1 MSSTSDIIYKTGD
14 LVACVINQN
23 AKFGEIVGVD
33 LVTNQV
39 EVSCLKRT
47 TLQNH
52 TIWQFEESDEW
63 IAVNKETIVKHV
75 AVPTGSTGANVSAAW
90 REIGFVAGGDGMSFC
105 LITDAHTT
113 TLPIL
118 ECDADSSDD
127 EEDEEAN
134 ANPNMYGYAAD
145 GFVVADNDP
154 SCEPFSFADID
165 DPDLSEQARQ
175 FIEETHKAVHDFEK
189 WEPSEKQSEGIK
201 AYISNA
207 DRKAC
212 IQTDNALL
220 ARGKSSIRFSKPPLK
235 RKR

>member
-1 MSSTSDIIYKTGD
+1 MSNSDFKIGD
-14 LVACVINQN
+14 LVACISNRN

-33 LVTNQV
+33 LVTNKV

-52 TIWQFEESDEW
+52 TIWQFEENDEW

-75 AVPTGSTGANVSAAW
+75 AVPTGSDGAAVSAAW
-90 REIGFVAGGDGMSFC
+90 NQIGFTAGGDGMSFC
-105 LITDAHTT
+105 LTTDAHTT

-118 ECDADSSDD
+118 ECDGSSDEDD
-127 EEDEEAN
+127 EEEMST
-134 ANPNMYGYAAD
+134 NPSMHGYADD

-154 SCEPFSFADID
+154 SCEPFSFAD
-165 DPDLSEQARQ
+165 PNSVDLSEEARQ
-175 FIEETHKAVHDFEK
+175 FVEETHQSVRDFDK
-189 WEPSEKQSEGIK
+189 WEPTTGDKQAEGIK

-212 IQTDNALL
+212 IQTDNA
-220 ARGKSSIRFSKPPLK
+220 RFNKGKSSISFTKPPLK

>member
-1 MSSTSDIIYKTGD
+1 MSSDSDIIYKTGD
-14 LVACVINQN
+14 LVACILNRN

-33 LVTNQV
+33 LVTNKV

-63 IAVNKETIVKHV
+63 IAINKETIIKHV
-75 AVPTGSTGANVSAAW
+75 SVPTGADGSVVSAAW
-90 REIGFVAGGDGMSFC
+90 SEIGFVAGGDGMSFC
-105 LITDAHTT
+105 LTTDEQNTI
-113 TLPIL
+113 LPIL
-118 ECDADSSDD
+118 ECDADSSD
-127 EEDEEAN
+127 EEAST
-134 ANPNMYGYAAD
+134 NPSMHGYIDD

-165 DPDLSEQARQ
+165 DPNLDEEARK
-175 FIEETHKAVHDFEK
+175 FIEETHKAVHDFDK
-189 WEPSEKQSEGIK
+189 WEPTDDKQAEGIK

-212 IQTDNALL
+212 IQTDNARL
-220 ARGKSSIRFSKPPLK
+220 AQGKASIRLTKPPLK

>member
-1 MSSTSDIIYKTGD
+1 MSITSDIVYKTGD
-14 LVACVINQN
+14 LVACVINKN

-33 LVTNQV
+33 LVTNKV
-39 EVSCLKRT
+39 EVSCLQRT

-52 TIWQFEESDEW
+52 TIWQFQESYEW
-63 IAVNKETIVKHV
+63 MAVNKETIVKHV
-75 AVPTGSTGANVSAAW
+75 AVPTGADGAAVAGAW
-90 REIGFVAGGDGMSFC
+90 REIGFVAGGDGISFC
-105 LITDAHTT
+105 LTTDSHTT

-127 EEDEEAN
+127 DEEVST
-134 ANPNMYGYAAD
+134 NPSMHGYADD

-165 DPDLSEQARQ
+165 DPNLDEEARK
-175 FIEETHKAVHDFEK
+175 FIEETHKAVHDFDK
-189 WEPSEKQSEGIK
+189 WEPTDDKQAEGIK

-212 IQTDNALL
+212 IQTDNARL
-220 ARGKSSIRFSKPPLK
+220 AQGKASIRLTKPPLK

>member
-1 MSSTSDIIYKTGD
+1 MSITSEIIYKTGD
-14 LVACVINQN
+14 LVACILNRN

-33 LVTNQV
+33 LVTNKV

-52 TIWQFEESDEW
+52 TIWQFEANDEW
-63 IAVNKETIVKHV
+63 LVVNKETIVKHV
-75 AVPTGSTGANVSAAW
+75 SVPTGSDGAAVAAAW

-127 EEDEEAN
+127 DEEVST
-134 ANPNMYGYAAD
+134 NPSMHGYADD

-165 DPDLSEQARQ
+165 DPDLDEEARK

-201 AYISNA
+201 AYIDNA

-212 IQTDNALL
+212 IQTDNARL
-220 ARGKSSIRFSKPPLK
+220 AQGKASIRLTKPPLK

>member
-1 MSSTSDIIYKTGD
+1 MSITSEIIYKTGD
-14 LVACVINQN
+14 LVACILNRKPN
-23 AKFGEIVGVD
+23 FGEIVGVD
-33 LVTNQV
+33 LVTNKV

-63 IAVNKETIVKHV
+63 IAINKENIIKHV
-75 AVPTGSTGANVSAAW
+75 SVPTGADGSVVSAAW
-90 REIGFVAGGDGMSFC
+90 SEIGFVAGGDGMSFC
-105 LITDAHTT
+105 LTTDEQNTI
-113 TLPIL
+113 LPIL
-118 ECDADSSDD
+118 ECDGDSSD
-127 EEDEEAN
+127 EEDEASTN
-134 ANPNMYGYAAD
+134 LDMHGYADD

-165 DPDLSEQARQ
+165 DPNLDEEARK
-175 FIEETHKAVHDFEK
+175 FIEETHQSVHDFEK

-201 AYISNA
+201 AYIDNA

-212 IQTDNALL
+212 IQTDNARLSK
-220 ARGKSSIRFSKPPLK
+220 GKSSIRFSKPPLK

>member
-1 MSSTSDIIYKTGD
+1 MSITSDIVYKTGD
-14 LVACVINQN
+14 LVACVINKN

-33 LVTNQV
+33 LVTNKV
-39 EVSCLKRT
+39 EVSCLQRT

-52 TIWQFEESDEW
+52 TIWQFQESDEW
-63 IAVNKETIVKHV
+63 MAVNKETIVKHV
-75 AVPTGSTGANVSAAW
+75 AVPTGADGAAVAGAW
-90 REIGFVAGGDGMSFC
+90 REIGFVAGGDGISFC
-105 LITDAHTT
+105 LTTDSHTT

-127 EEDEEAN
+127 DEEVST
-134 ANPNMYGYAAD
+134 NPSMHGYADD

-165 DPDLSEQARQ
+165 DPNLDEEARK
-175 FIEETHKAVHDFEK
+175 FIEETHKAVHDFDK
-189 WEPSEKQSEGIK
+189 WEPTDDKQAEGIK

-212 IQTDNALL
+212 IQTDNARL
-220 ARGKSSIRFSKPPLK
+220 AQGKASIRLTKPPLK

>member
-1 MSSTSDIIYKTGD
+1 MSTSNIIYKTGD
-14 LVACVINQN
+14 LIACILNRN

-33 LVTNQV
+33 LVTNKV
-39 EVSCLKRT
+39 EVSCLHRT

-63 IAVNKETIVKHV
+63 LVVNKETIVKHV
-75 AVPTGSTGANVSAAW
+75 SVPTGSDGAAVAAAW

-105 LITDAHTT
+105 LTTDSHTT

-127 EEDEEAN
+127 DEEVS
-134 ANPNMYGYAAD
+134 ANPSMHGYADD
-145 GFVVADNDP
+145 GFVVADDDG
-154 SCEPFSFADID
+154 EPFSFADID
-165 DPDLSEQARQ
+165 DPNLDEEARK

-201 AYISNA
+201 AYIDNA

-212 IQTDNALL
+212 IQTDNARL
-220 ARGKSSIRFSKPPLK
+220 ARGKSSIAFTKPPLLK

>member
-1 MSSTSDIIYKTGD
+1 MSSASDIIYKTGD
-14 LVACVINQN
+14 LVACILNRN

-33 LVTNQV
+33 LVTNKV

-75 AVPTGSTGANVSAAW
+75 SVPTGSDGAVVAAAW
-90 REIGFVAGGDGMSFC
+90 REIGFAASGDGMTFC
-105 LITDAHTT
+105 LTTDEHTT
-113 TLPIL
+113 TMPIL
-118 ECDADSSDD
+118 ECDGSSD
-127 EEDEEAN
+127 EEEEVSMD
-134 ANPNMYGYAAD
+134 PNMHGYADD
-145 GFVVADNDP
+145 GFVVPDNDP

-165 DPDLSEQARQ
+165 DPDLSEEAKQ
-175 FIEETHKAVHDFEK
+175 FIEETHQAVHDFDK
-189 WEPSEKQSEGIK
+189 WNPTDDKQAEGIK

-207 DRKAC
+207 DRKAS
-212 IQTDNALL
+212 INTDNA
-220 ARGKSSIRFSKPPLK
+220 RFNKGKSSIPFQKPPLK

>member
-1 MSSTSDIIYKTGD
+1 MSSDSDIIYKTGD
-14 LVACVINQN
+14 LVACILNRN
-23 AKFGEIVGVD
+23 AKFGEVVGVD
-33 LVTNQV
+33 LVTNKV

-52 TIWQFEESDEW
+52 TIWQFEANDEW
-63 IAVNKETIVKHV
+63 LVVNKETIVKHV
-75 AVPTGSTGANVSAAW
+75 AVPTGSDGAAVAAAW

-127 EEDEEAN
+127 DEEVST
-134 ANPNMYGYAAD
+134 NPDMHGYVDD

-154 SCEPFSFADID
+154 SCEPFSFADPNS
-165 DPDLSEQARQ
+165 PDLDEEARQ

-201 AYISNA
+201 AYIDNA

-212 IQTDNALL
+212 IQTDNARL
-220 ARGKSSIRFSKPPLK
+220 AQGKASIRLTKPPLK